1 MMSYY
6 KVTEVLPK
14 HIIREIQKYVDGHS
28 IYIPKKPDNKK
39 NWGENMETLS
49 VLEKRNEQIYSEYLE
64 GYSIAQLSEKYY
76 LVEKSIQRIIRQRKQ
91 K

>member
-1 MMSYY
+1 MSYY

-39 NWGENMETLS
+39 IG
-49 VLEKRNEQIYSEYLE
+49 
-64 GYSIAQLSEKYY
+64 
-76 LVEKSIQRIIRQRKQ
+76 
-91 K
+91 

>member
-1 MMSYY
+1 MSYY

-39 NWGENMETLS
+39 NWAKIRKPYRFS
-49 VLEKRNEQIYSEYLE
+49 KREMSRYILNIWRDILLLNFQ
-64 GYSIAQLSEKYY
+64 KN
-76 LVEKSIQRIIRQRKQ
+76 IIW
-91 K
+91 

>member
-39 NWGENMETLS
+39 NWGENTETWADIFWIFGGIFYCSTFRKILS
-49 VLEKRNEQIYSEYLE
+49 GRKKYTTYYST
-64 GYSIAQLSEKYY
+64 K
-76 LVEKSIQRIIRQRKQ
+76 KTKIILCAID
-91 K
+91 